1 MNKDQLI
8 GLALLLGSVIG
19 IIVYGYLVYI
29 LAQIVLQITVFL
41 LIAGGLAIIAWI
53 GFTLATTPPPQPI
66 GELAKDEPVK
76 EGIGSEAGEEKS
88 K

>member
-19 IIVYGYLVYI
+19 IIVYGYLLYI

-53 GFTLATTPPPQPI
+53 GFTLATTPPPQPLE
-66 GELAKDEPVK
+66 ELAKDEPVK
-76 EGIGSEAGEEKS
+76 EGIGSESGEEKS

>member
-1 MNKDQLI
+1 MNKDRLI

-19 IIVYGYLVYI
+19 IIVYGYLLYI
-29 LAQIVLQITVFL
+29 LSQIVLQITVFL
-41 LIAGGLAIIAWI
+41 FIAGGLAIVAWI

-66 GELAKDEPVK
+66 EEIAKDEPVT
-76 EGIGSEAGEEKS
+76 EGIRSEDEEKS

>member
-1 MNKDQLI
+1 MNKDRLI

-19 IIVYGYLVYI
+19 IIVYGYLLYI
-29 LAQIVLQITVFL
+29 LSQIVLQITVFL
-41 LIAGGLAIIAWI
+41 LIAGGLAIVAWI

-66 GELAKDEPVK
+66 EEIAKDEPVT
-76 EGIGSEAGEEKS
+76 EGIRSEDEEKS